1 VKLASFTRGGL
12 THLGAVLSGDRL
24 LVLKLAAV
32 GLEPACMAALDTA
45 LTFLEGGEALWEI
58 AQEIAS
64 CADVGSCPAEAI
76 VPLSEAQLLPP
87 VPQARKLFALAGNYS
102 EHIREGGRPT
112 FPKEE
117 SYPYFFM
124 KPPST
129 SLIGAGAPVV
139 LPALAR
145 KPDYEGE
152 LAVVIGKR
160 GKEIPAARAE
170 QYVAG
175 YTILNDISERALAS
189 KEGPKAEREQ
199 NRFFDWLV
207 GKWYDTAAPCGPWL
221 VTRDAIGD
229 PHSLRLVTRVNGE
242 TRQDASTGE
251 MIFTVPEIIA
261 FISRFVT
268 LEPGDL
274 IATGTPSG
282 VGHARGTY
290 LQPGDTVEVEID
302 RIGVLRNPVTAAGA

>member
-1 VKLASFTRGGL
+1 VKVVSFRRGGH

-24 LVLKLAAV
+24 LAFKLAAV

-45 LTFLEGGEALWEI
+45 LTFLEGGEELWKLAREMV
-58 AQEIAS
+58 S
-64 CADVGSCPAEAI
+64 CADTGSCPAEAVCPI
-76 VPLSEAQLLPP
+76 AEAELLPP
-87 VPQARKLFALAGNYS
+87 VPQARKLLALAGNYR

-117 SYPYFFM
+117 TYPYFFM

-129 SLIGAGAPVV
+129 SMVGCGAPVV
-139 LPALAR
+139 LPPIAR

-152 LAVVIGKR
+152 LVIVVGKR
-160 GKEIPAARAE
+160 ARAIPPE
-170 QYVAG
+170 GAEEYVAG

-189 KEGPKAEREQ
+189 KEEPKADREQ

-207 GKWYDTAAPCGPWL
+207 GKWYDTGAPCGPW
-221 VTRDAIGD
+221 VVSRDEVGD

-242 TRQDASTGE
+242 VRQDGTTAD
-251 MIFTVPEIIA
+251 MIFTVPEILA

-274 IATGTPSG
+274 IATGTPAG
-282 VGHARGTY
+282 VGHARSTY
-290 LQPGDTVEVEID
+290 LQPGDHVEVEIE
-302 RIGVLRNPVTAAGA
+302 RIGVLRNTVTAAVS